1 MSIQLGNSGRGTDG
15 PAPLMSEEERLK
27 SDVASR
33 GGGET
38 SWEGPASRAGTG
50 SDRREAVERQ
60 ARRAQAQ
67 VSSPEQA
74 EQQRGG
80 GHGFLRRLLERMR
93 WPAEETEQQPG
104 GGHWSESEKPDSPD
118 SRWGGGR

>member
-1 MSIQLGNSGRGTDG
+1 LSTQLGNSGRGTDG
-15 PAPLMSEEERLK
+15 PAPHMTEEERLK

-33 GGGET
+33 GDDEPHPEFWTDSDYRPAVEGRG
-38 SWEGPASRAGTG
+38 GPAQAGESG
-50 SDRREAVERQ
+50 
-60 ARRAQAQ
+60 
-67 VSSPEQA
+67 PEQT

-80 GHGFLRRLLERMR
+80 GHWRLRRLWKRMR
-93 WPAEETEQQPG
+93 QWAEPAEQQPG